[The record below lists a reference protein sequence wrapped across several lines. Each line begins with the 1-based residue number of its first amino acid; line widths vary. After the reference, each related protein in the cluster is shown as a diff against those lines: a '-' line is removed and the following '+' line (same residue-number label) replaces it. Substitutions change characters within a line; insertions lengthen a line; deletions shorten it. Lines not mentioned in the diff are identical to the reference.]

1 MSHNSPQLSV
11 EPSSTNIISI
21 FSYVCDKRLF
31 KQDIEGSLA
40 HVKMLG
46 MQGILTK
53 EETDKI
59 TDGLVSIRK
68 DVESGVLA
76 IDESYEDIHSFV
88 EAVLTERI
96 GRQKTSYRAQ
106 QKRSGGS

>member
-1 MSHNSPQLSV
+1 MAQLWGGRFTKETDKLV
-11 EPSSTNIISI
+11 YAFNASI
-21 FSYVCDKRLF
+21 GFDKRLF
-31 KQDIEGSLA
+31 RQDIEGSLA

-68 DVESGVLA
+68 DVESG
-76 IDESYEDIHSFV
+76 E
-88 EAVLTERI
+88 I
-96 GRQKTSYRAQ
+96 GRASCRE
-106 QKRSGGS
+106 RV